1 LFDISKALKTDF
13 FQPYSEKLN
22 VIFDQERKTN
32 KLKNKVKKP
41 NNEVEKPNVEKPNN
55 AVDLTAK

>member
-22 VIFDQERKTN
+22 VIFDQERKT
-32 KLKNKVKKP
+32 KSKKKVKKP

-55 AVDLTAK
+55 AVDLTVK